1 MWVIGAIVL
10 YIIIGALIASS
21 LPGSDDVRVG
31 FLCFFL
37 FFGGFVG
44 ALLEGKA
51 KKKDLVFLIVVVFIC
66 LLFFLYS
73 LIS

>member
-10 YIIIGALIASS
+10 YIVIGALIASHI
-21 LPGSDDVRVG
+21 PGSDDARIG
-31 FLCFFL
+31 FMFFFL
-37 FFGGFVG
+37 IFGGFVG
-44 ALLEGKA
+44 VLLEGKA
-51 KKKDLVFLIVVVFIC
+51 KKNDLVFLIVVVFIC